1 MALSSLFY
9 GMEAYLDG
17 DVTINNNID
26 TPEEDAVAAADQSA
40 EIASDVA
47 DASTEAKDNEIQA
60 QMLVQASKL
69 YTHVKTYGI
78 DRTFLSIYNAN
89 GELDRACGVR
99 FPSCETFSVT
109 GNPRSQ
115 YSARF
120 IAAMEDENTG
130 FWAGIKNAFRKAWEW
145 LKEKASWIWSKIT
158 DFWDWIKKQFKR
170 LVDFFKRDK
179 TPKNIGKD
187 TEAAV
192 DAGKQYTEDLKKADA
207 DKKEIERLTKELSE
221 ATARAVKAEK
231 ELANAQ
237 QDAATQKQELANAQQ
252 DAATQ
257 KQELAETNKVLEE
270 INKKLEE
277 LQKNLKEVQAQ
288 AEAHKK
294 SADERIKK
302 LTEEKVAAETEAK
315 SAKARAEAAEKALQ
329 EKNQADEDYR
339 KQITDTADREIEA
352 KRKAAAIK
360 EAARKQRQ
368 KEEDDYYKKQ
378 SKQDQK
384 TSRDYHPDPR
394 LYVHDRVFAN
404 KVADLLLT
412 LDRWSTTDQQY
423 AGDLKRSIEEIL
435 LQTKA
440 AVDGKYVS
448 TSATGAR
455 YEIGAD
461 FSSMTKDLASE
472 IIRASARL
480 ENILS
485 IIQNEHGELLKI
497 TNATLIKIKQE
508 IESSSV
514 IRLRRTAGAVIRNI
528 DLASSHY
535 AENDLKREDTNID
548 LYGDSVAN
556 YVKHH

>member
-47 DASTEAKDNEIQA
+47 DASTEAKDNEVQA
-60 QMLVQASKL
+60 QMLVQMSKL
-69 YTHVKTYGI
+69 YTHVKQFGI

-99 FPSCETFSVT
+99 FPSCETFAVT

-115 YSARF
+115 YSTRF
-120 IAAMEDENTG
+120 IAAMEDDNKG
-130 FWAGIKNAFRKAWEW
+130 FWNWIKNAFQRAWEW
-145 LKEKASWIWSKIT
+145 IKEKASWIWDKIT
-158 DFWDWIKKQFKR
+158 GFWDWIKKQFKR

-237 QDAATQKQELANAQQ
+237 QDAAAQKQA
-252 DAATQ
+252 
-257 KQELAETNKVLEE
+257 LAESQKKIEE
-270 INKKLEE
+270 INKALEE
-277 LQKNLKEVQAQ
+277 SQKKLKEIQAQ
-288 AEAHKK
+288 ADANKK
-294 SADERIKK
+294 SADEQIKK
-302 LTEEKVAAETEAK
+302 LTGERVAAEIEAK

-352 KRKAAAIK
+352 KRRAAAIK
-360 EAARKQRQ
+360 EAAKKQRQ

-378 SKQDQK
+378 SKQDQE
-384 TSRDYHPDPR
+384 TSDGYYPNPR

-423 AGDLKRSIEEIL
+423 AGDLKQSIEEIL
-435 LQTKA
+435 LQAKA
-440 AVDGKYVS
+440 AVNGKYVS
-448 TSATGAR
+448 TSATGTR
-455 YEIGAD
+455 LEIGAD

-497 TNATLIKIKQE
+497 TNATLTKIKKE

-514 IRLRRTAGAVIRNI
+514 VRLRGAAGDAIRSL
-528 DLASSHY
+528 DKASSHY
-535 AENDLKREDTNID
+535 AENDLEREDTNID

-556 YVKHH
+556 YVHNH

>member
-1 MALSSLFY
+1 MAISSLFY

-17 DVTINNNID
+17 DVEINNNVT

-40 EIASDVA
+40 EIANDVA

-89 GELDRACGVR
+89 HELDHMCGIR
-99 FPSCETFSVT
+99 FPSCEAFSVT
-109 GNPRSQ
+109 GNPRDQ
-115 YSARF
+115 YSTRF
-120 IAAMEDENTG
+120 IAAMEDDGKGLWN
-130 FWAGIKNAFRKAWEW
+130 WIKNAFQRAWEW
-145 LKEKASWIWSKIT
+145 IKEKASWIWSKIT

-179 TPKNIGKD
+179 TPKNVGKD

-237 QDAATQKQELANAQQ
+237 QDAATQKQA
-252 DAATQ
+252 
-257 KQELAETNKVLEE
+257 LAESQKKIEE
-270 INKKLEE
+270 INKALEE
-277 LQKNLKEVQAQ
+277 SQKKLKGIQAQ
-288 AEAHKK
+288 ADANKK
-294 SADERIKK
+294 SADEQIKK
-302 LTEEKVAAETEAK
+302 LTGERVAAEIEAK
-315 SAKARAEAAEKALQ
+315 SAKAKAEAAEKALQ

-384 TSRDYHPDPR
+384 TSDGYYPNPR
-394 LYVHDRVFAN
+394 LYVHDRGFAN

-440 AVDGKYVS
+440 AVNNKYVL

-455 YEIGAD
+455 LEIGMD

-497 TNATLIKIKQE
+497 TNATLTKIKKE
-508 IESSSV
+508 IKSSSV
-514 IRLRRTAGAVIRNI
+514 VRLRGTAGNAIRSL
-528 DLASSHY
+528 DKASLHY
-535 AENDLKREDTNID
+535 AENDLKREDNNID

-556 YVKHH
+556 YVKDY

>member
-1 MALSSLFY
+1 MSISSLFY

-17 DVTINNNID
+17 DVEINNNVT

-40 EIASDVA
+40 EIANDVA

-89 GELDRACGVR
+89 HELDHMCGIR
-99 FPSCETFSVT
+99 FPSCEAFSVT
-109 GNPRSQ
+109 GNPHSQ

-120 IAAMEDENTG
+120 IAAMEDDNKG
-130 FWAGIKNAFRKAWEW
+130 FWNWIKNAFQRAWEW
-145 LKEKASWIWSKIT
+145 IKEKASWIWSKIT

-179 TPKNIGKD
+179 TPKNVGKD

-237 QDAATQKQELANAQQ
+237 QDAATQKQA
-252 DAATQ
+252 
-257 KQELAETNKVLEE
+257 LAESQKKIEE
-270 INKKLEE
+270 INKALEE
-277 LQKNLKEVQAQ
+277 SQKKLKGIQAQ
-288 AEAHKK
+288 ADANKK
-294 SADERIKK
+294 SADEQIKK
-302 LTEEKVAAETEAK
+302 LTGERVAAEIEAK
-315 SAKARAEAAEKALQ
+315 SAKAKAEAAEKALQ

-384 TSRDYHPDPR
+384 TSDGYYPNPR
-394 LYVHDRVFAN
+394 LYVHDRGFAN

-440 AVDGKYVS
+440 AVNNKYVL

-455 YEIGAD
+455 LEIGMD

-497 TNATLIKIKQE
+497 TNATLTKIKKE
-508 IESSSV
+508 IKSSSV
-514 IRLRRTAGAVIRNI
+514 VRLRGTAGNAIRSL
-528 DLASSHY
+528 DKASLHY
-535 AENDLKREDTNID
+535 AENDLKREDNNID

-556 YVKHH
+556 YVKDY

>member
-1 MALSSLFY
+1 MLFREH
-9 GMEAYLDG
+9 GNG
-17 DVTINNNID
+17 
-26 TPEEDAVAAADQSA
+26 
-40 EIASDVA
+40 
-47 DASTEAKDNEIQA
+47 
-60 QMLVQASKL
+60 SKKKHL
-69 YTHVKTYGI
+69 G
-78 DRTFLSIYNAN
+78 S
-89 GELDRACGVR
+89 GVR
-99 FPSCETFSVT
+99 SLIF
-109 GNPRSQ
+109 
-115 YSARF
+115 
-120 IAAMEDENTG
+120 
-130 FWAGIKNAFRKAWEW
+130 GIGSRK
-145 LKEKASWIWSKIT
+145 
-158 DFWDWIKKQFKR
+158 IKKQFKR

-179 TPKNIGKD
+179 TPKNVGKD

-237 QDAATQKQELANAQQ
+237 QDAATQKQA
-252 DAATQ
+252 
-257 KQELAETNKVLEE
+257 LAESQKKIEE
-270 INKKLEE
+270 INKALEE
-277 LQKNLKEVQAQ
+277 SQKKLKGIQAQ
-288 AEAHKK
+288 ADANKK
-294 SADERIKK
+294 SADEQIKK
-302 LTEEKVAAETEAK
+302 LTGERVAAEIEAK
-315 SAKARAEAAEKALQ
+315 SAKAKAEAAEKALQ

-384 TSRDYHPDPR
+384 TSDGYYPNPR
-394 LYVHDRVFAN
+394 LYVHDRGFAN

-440 AVDGKYVS
+440 AVNNKYVL

-455 YEIGAD
+455 LEIGMD

-497 TNATLIKIKQE
+497 TNATLTKIKKE
-508 IESSSV
+508 IKSSSV
-514 IRLRRTAGAVIRNI
+514 VRLRGTAGNAIRSL
-528 DLASSHY
+528 DKASLHY
-535 AENDLKREDTNID
+535 AENDLKREDNNID

-556 YVKHH
+556 YVKDY

>member
-17 DVTINNNID
+17 DVTINNNVT
-26 TPEEDAVAAADQSA
+26 TPEDDAVAAADQSA

-47 DASTEAKDNEIQA
+47 DANSEAKDSEIQA
-60 QMLVQASKL
+60 QMLVQMSKL

-89 GELDRACGVR
+89 HELDHMCGVR
-99 FPSCETFSVT
+99 FPSCESFAVT
-109 GNPRSQ
+109 GNPHSQ

-120 IAAMEDENTG
+120 IAAMEDEGKGLWN
-130 FWAGIKNAFRKAWEW
+130 WIKNAFQRAWEW
-145 LKEKASWIWSKIT
+145 IKEKASWIWSKIT
-158 DFWDWIKKQFKR
+158 GFWGWIKKQFKR

-179 TPKNIGKD
+179 TPKNVGKD

-221 ATARAVKAEK
+221 AAARAVKAEK

-237 QDAATQKQELANAQQ
+237 QDAATQKQA
-252 DAATQ
+252 
-257 KQELAETNKVLEE
+257 LAESQKKIEE
-270 INKKLEE
+270 INKALEE
-277 LQKNLKEVQAQ
+277 SQKKLKGIQAQ
-288 AEAHKK
+288 ADANKK
-294 SADERIKK
+294 SAEEQIKK
-302 LTEEKVAAETEAK
+302 LTEERETAEIEAK
-315 SAKARAEAAEKALQ
+315 SAKAKAEAAEKALQ

-360 EAARKQRQ
+360 EAAKKQRQ

-384 TSRDYHPDPR
+384 TSDGYYPNPR

-423 AGDLKRSIEEIL
+423 AGDLKQSIEEIL
-435 LQTKA
+435 LQAKA
-440 AVDGKYVS
+440 AVNNKYVL

-455 YEIGAD
+455 RETGMD

-497 TNATLIKIKQE
+497 TNATLTKIKKE
-508 IESSSV
+508 IKSSSV
-514 IRLRRTAGAVIRNI
+514 IGLRRTAGAAIRSL
-528 DLASSHY
+528 DKASSHY

-548 LYGDSVAN
+548 LHGDSVVN
-556 YVKHH
+556 YVNNH

>member
-1 MALSSLFY
+1 MAISSLFY

-17 DVTINNNID
+17 DVEINNNVT

-40 EIASDVA
+40 EIANDVA

-89 GELDRACGVR
+89 HELDHMCGIR
-99 FPSCETFSVT
+99 FPSCEAFSVT
-109 GNPRSQ
+109 GNPHSQ

-120 IAAMEDENTG
+120 IAAMEDDNKG
-130 FWAGIKNAFRKAWEW
+130 FWNWIKNAFQRAWEW
-145 LKEKASWIWSKIT
+145 IKEKASWIWSKIT
-158 DFWDWIKKQFKR
+158 DFWDWIKK
-170 LVDFFKRDK
+170 
-179 TPKNIGKD
+179 
-187 TEAAV
+187 
-192 DAGKQYTEDLKKADA
+192 KKADA

-237 QDAATQKQELANAQQ
+237 QDAATQKQA
-252 DAATQ
+252 
-257 KQELAETNKVLEE
+257 LAESQKKIEE
-270 INKKLEE
+270 INKALEE
-277 LQKNLKEVQAQ
+277 SQKKLKGIQAQ
-288 AEAHKK
+288 ADANKK
-294 SADERIKK
+294 SADEQIKK
-302 LTEEKVAAETEAK
+302 LTGERVAAEIEAK
-315 SAKARAEAAEKALQ
+315 SAKAKAEAAEKALQ

-384 TSRDYHPDPR
+384 TSDGYYPNPR
-394 LYVHDRVFAN
+394 LYVHDRGFAN

-440 AVDGKYVS
+440 AVNNKYVL

-455 YEIGAD
+455 LEIGMD

-497 TNATLIKIKQE
+497 TNATLTKIKKE
-508 IESSSV
+508 IKSSSV
-514 IRLRRTAGAVIRNI
+514 VRLRGTAGNAIRSL
-528 DLASSHY
+528 DKASLHY
-535 AENDLKREDTNID
+535 AENDLKREDNNID

-556 YVKHH
+556 YVKDY

>member
-17 DVTINNNID
+17 DVTINNNVT
-26 TPEEDAVAAADQSA
+26 TPEDDAVAAADQSA

-47 DASTEAKDNEIQA
+47 DANSEAKDNEVQA

-99 FPSCETFSVT
+99 FPSCESFAVT
-109 GNPRSQ
+109 GNPRDQ
-115 YSARF
+115 YSTRF
-120 IAAMEDENTG
+120 IAAMEDDNKG
-130 FWAGIKNAFRKAWEW
+130 FWNWIKNAFQRAWEW
-145 LKEKASWIWSKIT
+145 IKEKASWIWSKIT

-207 DKKEIERLTKELSE
+207 DKKEIERLTKELRE

-237 QDAATQKQELANAQQ
+237 QELANAQQ

-257 KQELAETNKVLEE
+257 KQALAESQKNLEE
-270 INKKLEE
+270 INKALDKFH
-277 LQKNLKEVQAQ
+277 KNLKEVRAQ
-288 AEAHKK
+288 AEANKK
-294 SADERIKK
+294 SAEEKIKK
-302 LTEEKVAAETEAK
+302 LTEERVAAEIEAK
-315 SAKARAEAAEKALQ
+315 SAKAKAEAAEKALQ

-360 EAARKQRQ
+360 EAAKKQRQ

-384 TSRDYHPDPR
+384 TSDGYYPNPR

-435 LQTKA
+435 LQAKA
-440 AVDGKYVS
+440 AVNDKYVS
-448 TSATGAR
+448 TSATGTR
-455 YEIGAD
+455 LEIDMD

-497 TNATLIKIKQE
+497 TNATLTKIKQE
-508 IESSSV
+508 IKSSSV
-514 IRLRRTAGAVIRNI
+514 VRLRGAAGDAIRSL
-528 DLASSHY
+528 DKASLHY
-535 AENDLKREDTNID
+535 AEDDLKREDNSID

-556 YVKHH
+556 YVKDH